1 MSNLMKEM
9 EKDQES
15 FASKTDD
22 VVRLS
27 AMCQEM
33 LDLDEQIS
41 VKEAE
46 LKELENR
53 RDVISSEIIPDLL
66 SEQGLASLTMMNG
79 SKVEVKKK
87 YN

>member
-15 FASKTDD
+15 FASKTDNI
-22 VVRLS
+22 VRLS

-41 VKEAE
+41 QKESE
-46 LKELENR
+46 LKDLENR
-53 RDVISSEIIPDLL
+53 RDVISSEVIPDLL
-66 SEQGLASLTMMNG
+66 SCLLYTSP
-79 SKVEVKKK
+79 SPRD
-87 YN
+87 

>member
-46 LKELENR
+46 
-53 RDVISSEIIPDLL
+53 
-66 SEQGLASLTMMNG
+66 
-79 SKVEVKKK
+79 
-87 YN
+87 

>member
-1 MSNLMKEM
+1 MKEM

-22 VVRLS
+22 IVRLS

-33 LDLDEQIS
+33 LDLDEKIS
-41 VKEAE
+41 QKESE

-53 RDVISSEIIPDLL
+53 RDVISSEVIPDLL
-66 SEQGLASLTMMNG
+66 SEQGLASLNMIDG
-79 SKVEVKKK
+79 SKVEEKKK
-87 YN
+87 